1 MLKSLDPQ
9 FKQKNGGNLSNEIIS
24 LVYAIKEEINMK
36 KGNDISQE
44 EIDSYILNLVFEI
57 MFRKLQELNYE
68 KIKDQ
73 YWHLSLSTKKEENLT
88 PDKDIFSFS
97 EKRNLVSVLA
107 DHMEKYLRKIK
118 IHYTNP
124 PVEVLK
130 EFIANN
136 RQNFRKELSELLN
149 IQPLNF

>member
-1 MLKSLDPQ
+1 M
-9 FKQKNGGNLSNEIIS
+9 
-24 LVYAIKEEINMK
+24 YAIKDEINIK

-57 MFRKLQELNYE
+57 LFRKLQELNLD
-68 KIKDQ
+68 KIKDY
-73 YWHLSLSTKKEENLT
+73 YWNLSPQVKKEDHRN
-88 PDKDIFSFS
+88 PDKDIFNFG

-130 EFIANN
+130 EFIANH
-136 RQNFRKELSELLN
+136 K
-149 IQPLNF
+149 